1 MLEGPEVSTRVGSGA
16 VFRYSWSRDESG
28 RLRASRLLLQVEY
41 FAQSGNREGLAVKF
55 FSSVAAAVLALKP
68 RSASAPPLF
77 VSNDAAARRFA
88 HRIKRGHVRRG
99 QRGVIIRCAAGVP
112 VGLHELDRC
121 AERGGASG
129 ELC

>member
-1 MLEGPEVSTRVGSGA
+1 MSQGGCALVDFSSR
-16 VFRYSWSRDESG
+16 WSISLSQETEKD
-28 RLRASRLLLQVEY
+28 LLL
-41 FAQSGNREGLAVKF
+41 KF

-121 AERGGASG
+121 AKRGGASS
-129 ELC
+129 ELR

>member
-41 FAQSGNREGLAVKF
+41 FAQSGNREGLAVKILF
-55 FSSVAAAVLALKP
+55 LRGCRCLALKP

-121 AERGGASG
+121 AKRGGASS
-129 ELC
+129 ELR